1 MAQRSLELE
10 AGVADLCAPL
20 SRPLSEAWG
29 DLPAAWRALCGGLD
43 EHARRVTARVE
54 ADAGQGAVAPAR
66 PFRAF
71 ELVRPDEV
79 RLILVGQDP
88 YPRPGDANGLA
99 FCSLQG
105 IPHSM
110 RNVYA
115 ALEAAFPGFV
125 RPRIA
130 DLADWARQGIL
141 LLNAAL
147 TVRVGQAGS
156 HLNKGWE
163 DWTGGLLRALY
174 GARLAAGR
182 EVPVAWLWGKP
193 AQQFFDTAMAGLP
206 VPADRVLRARHPSND
221 YKKEFVGQAREQLA
235 RLESLLQPPIRW

>member
-10 AGVADLCAPL
+10 AGAADLCGPL
-20 SRPLSEAWG
+20 SRSLSEAWG
-29 DLPAAWRALCGGLD
+29 DLPAEWRALGGGLD

-79 RLILVGQDP
+79 RLVLVGQDP

-105 IPHSM
+105 VPHSM
-110 RNVYA
+110 RNVFA
-115 ALEAAFPGFV
+115 ALEAAFPGFR
-125 RPRIA
+125 RPPVA
-130 DLADWARQGIL
+130 DLAHWARQGVL

-147 TVRVGQAGS
+147 TVRVGEAGS
-156 HLNKGWE
+156 HLKHGWE
-163 DWTGGLLRALY
+163 EWTGGLLRALY
-174 GARLAAGR
+174 SSRLAADR

-193 AQQFFDTAMAGLP
+193 AQQFFDSAMAGLP
-206 VPADRVLRARHPSND
+206 VPAERVLRARHPSND
-221 YKKEFVGQAREQLA
+221 YRKEFVGQAGGHLA
-235 RLESLLQPPIRW
+235 RLETLLQPPIRW

>member
-10 AGVADLCAPL
+10 DGVSELCGPL

-29 DLPAAWRALCGGLD
+29 DLPVDWRALCNGLD
-43 EHARRVTARVE
+43 EHASRVIARVE
-54 ADAGQGAVAPAR
+54 ADARQGPVAPAR

-71 ELVRPDEV
+71 ELVRPADV
-79 RLILVGQDP
+79 RLVLIGQDP

-115 ALEAAFPGFV
+115 ALESAFPSFR
-125 RPRIA
+125 RPQVA
-130 DLADWARQGIL
+130 DLADWARQGVL
-141 LLNAAL
+141 LLNVAL
-147 TVRVGQAGS
+147 TVRVGHAGS
-156 HLNKGWE
+156 HLNHGWE
-163 DWTGGLLRALY
+163 GWTGGLLRALY
-174 GARLAAGR
+174 SARLTAGR

-193 AQQFFDTAMAGLP
+193 AQQFFDRAVAGLA
-206 VPADRVLRARHPSND
+206 VPAERVLRARHPSND
-221 YKKEFVGQAREQLA
+221 YKKEFVGQAREHLL
-235 RLESLLQPPIRW
+235 RLEALLQPPIRW